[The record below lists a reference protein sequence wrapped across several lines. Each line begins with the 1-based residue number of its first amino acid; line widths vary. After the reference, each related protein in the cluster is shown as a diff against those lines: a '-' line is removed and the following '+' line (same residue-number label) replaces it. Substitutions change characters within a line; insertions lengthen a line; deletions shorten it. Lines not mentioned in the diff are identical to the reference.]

1 MATAKHGIN
10 PPMYI
15 KIDSTKYILGDN
27 RVVECEGRRN
37 FVLSE
42 YEEYRIKC
50 LVHFYDFLQ
59 EEDVTALNEIKKF
72 GMPPNYKHTEIDRG
86 EYVGTG
92 DLKIIKRSDFFETE
106 EVRIIL
112 QAD

>member
-1 MATAKHGIN
+1 
-10 PPMYI
+10 
-15 KIDSTKYILGDN
+15 
-27 RVVECEGRRN
+27 
-37 FVLSE
+37 
-42 YEEYRIKC
+42 
-50 LVHFYDFLQ
+50 
-59 EEDVTALNEIKKF
+59 
-72 GMPPNYKHTEIDRG
+72 MPPNYKYTEIDRG